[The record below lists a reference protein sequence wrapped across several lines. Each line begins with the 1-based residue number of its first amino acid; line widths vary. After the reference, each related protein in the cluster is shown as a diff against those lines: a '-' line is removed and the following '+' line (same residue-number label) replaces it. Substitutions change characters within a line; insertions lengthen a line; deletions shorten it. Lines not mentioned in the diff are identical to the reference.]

1 MARLSFTRPEIAV
14 IKAKVYFSAEEE
26 KILDLWLLEK
36 TISEISAELNMSES
50 TISRKK
56 KKIIEKITRAL

>member
-1 MARLSFTRPEIAV
+1 MARLSFTKPEIAV
-14 IKAKVYFSAEEE
+14 IKAKVYFSTEEE